1 MVKSFRSL
9 LALSILSA
17 TSIGFSYAQ
26 VTYGVEG
33 EAFHPVFSKNGMV
46 STQDP
51 LATQVGL
58 DVLKNGGNAIDAAV
72 AIGYTL
78 AVTHPQ
84 AGNIGG
90 GGFMIIHLA
99 DGTNTAIDFREIAP
113 QGASR
118 NMYLDE
124 QGNVI
129 PNESLTTLNASGVPG
144 TVAGLSY
151 ALDKYGTKK
160 NADVLNPA
168 IALAENGF
176 PVSLNLGN
184 TLALYGVE
192 TLGPHST
199 SKVIFFDAEG
209 NILKEGDTLVQKD
222 LAETLKR
229 IRDNGAKDFY
239 EGETAQKIAAHMA
252 KGGLITLDDLKGYT
266 VVERDPIKGTYH
278 DYEVVSMPPPS
289 SGGIHI
295 IQILNILEN
304 FDLKESGPN
313 SAQTYHLMSEA
324 MKRAYADRSEYLG
337 DPDFNKVPIQQLT
350 SKAYAKD
357 IAKSIDPN
365 KSTPS
370 AEIKPADLTPYEST
384 QTTHY
389 SVVDKDGNAVAVTY
403 TLNTNFGSGIVAEG
417 TGVLLNNEMDDFSSK
432 PGVPNVYGL
441 IGGESNAIEPKKRPL
456 SSMSPTIVSKDGEV
470 FVVTGSPGG
479 SRIITTVLQILLNT
493 MEYDMN
499 IAEASA
505 APRIH
510 HQWLPDY
517 IRVEKTVSPDTIK
530 RLQDMGHEVKVE
542 PVMGSTQSIMRTK
555 DGLFGATDPRTDGA
569 SAGY

>member
-1 MVKSFRSL
+1 MVGSLRSL
-9 LALSILSA
+9 IALSILSA
-17 TSIGFSYAQ
+17 TSIGFSYSQ
-26 VTYGVEG
+26 VSYGLEG
-33 EAFHPVFSKNGMV
+33 ESFHPVFAKNGMV

-51 LATQVGL
+51 FATQVGL

-72 AIGYTL
+72 AIGYAL

-90 GGFMIIHLA
+90 GGFMLIHFA
-99 DGTNTAIDFREIAP
+99 DGTNTAIDFREVAP
-113 QGASR
+113 NNASR
-118 NMYLDE
+118 NMYLDQE
-124 QGNVI
+124 GNVI
-129 PNESLTTLNASGVPG
+129 PNESLSTLNASGVPG

-151 ALDKYGTKK
+151 ALEKYGTQKS
-160 NADVLNPA
+160 ADVLNPA
-168 IALAENGF
+168 IKLAEQGF
-176 PVSLNLGN
+176 PISLNLSQVLQN
-184 TLALYGVE
+184 YGIDA
-192 TLGPHST
+192 LGPHTT
-199 SKVIFFDAEG
+199 SKIIFFDQNGE
-209 NILKEGDTLVQKD
+209 ILKEGDTLVQKD

-229 IRDNGAKDFY
+229 IRDNGADDFY
-239 EGETAQKIAAHMA
+239 NGETAQKIAAHMA
-252 KGGLITLDDLKGYT
+252 KGGLITLDDLKEYK
-266 VVERDPIKGTYH
+266 VVERKPVAGTYK
-278 DYEVVSMPPPS
+278 DYEIISMPPPS

-295 IQILNILEN
+295 VQILNILEN
-304 FDLKESGPN
+304 FDLKASGPN

-324 MKRAYADRSEYLG
+324 MKRAYADRTEYLG
-337 DPDFNKVPIQQLT
+337 DPDFNKVPVNELI
-350 SKAYAKD
+350 SKEYAKH
-357 IAKSIDPN
+357 IAQSIDP
-365 KSTPS
+365 KKATPS
-370 AEIKPADLTPYEST
+370 SEIKHGDLSPYEST

-389 SVVDKDGNAVAVTY
+389 SVVDQYGNAVAVTY
-403 TLNTNFGSGIVAEG
+403 TLNTNFGSGIVADG
-417 TGVLLNNEMDDFSSK
+417 TGILLNNQMDDFSSK

-441 IGGESNAIEPKKRPL
+441 IGGESNAIEAKKRPL

-493 MEYDMN
+493 MEYEMN

-517 IRVEKTVSPDTIK
+517 IRVEKGVSIDTIN
-530 RLQDMGHEVKVE
+530 RLKEMGHDVKVE

-555 DGLFGATDPRTDGA
+555 DGLFGSTDPRTTGE

>member
-1 MVKSFRSL
+1 MVGSLRSL
-9 LALSILSA
+9 IALGILGA

-33 EAFHPVFSKNGMV
+33 ESFHPVFAKNGMV
-46 STQDP
+46 ATQDP
-51 LATQVGL
+51 FATQVGL

-72 AIGYTL
+72 AIGYAL

-90 GGFMIIHLA
+90 GGFMLIHFA

-113 QGASR
+113 NNASR

-124 QGNVI
+124 NGNVI
-129 PNESLTTLNASGVPG
+129 PNESLSTLNASGVPG
-144 TVAGLSY
+144 TVAGLTY
-151 ALDKYGTKK
+151 ALEKYGTQKS
-160 NADVLNPA
+160 ADVLNPA
-168 IALAENGF
+168 IELAEKGF
-176 PVSLNLGN
+176 PISLNLGN
-184 TLALYGVE
+184 VLETYGVE
-192 TLGPHST
+192 ALGPHAS
-199 SKVIFFDAEG
+199 SRVIFFDENG
-209 NILKEGDTLVQKD
+209 EILKEGDTLIQKD

-229 IRDNGAKDFY
+229 IRDNGADDFY
-239 EGETAQKIAAHMA
+239 QGETAQKIAAHMA
-252 KGGLITLDDLKGYT
+252 KGGLITLDDLKSYKI
-266 VVERDPIKGTYH
+266 VEREPVAGTYK
-278 DYEVVSMPPPS
+278 DFEIISMPPPS

-295 IQILNILEN
+295 VQILNILEN
-304 FDLKESGPN
+304 FDLKDTGPN

-324 MKRAYADRSEYLG
+324 MKHAYADRTEYLG
-337 DPDFNKVPIQQLT
+337 DPDFNKVPVNELI
-350 SKAYAKD
+350 SKEYAKH
-357 IAKSIDPN
+357 IAQKIDP
-365 KSTPS
+365 KKATPS
-370 AEIKPADLTPYEST
+370 SSIKHGDLTPYEST

-389 SVVDKDGNAVAVTY
+389 SVVDQYGNAVAVTY
-403 TLNTNFGSGIVAEG
+403 TLNTNFGSGIVADG
-417 TGVLLNNEMDDFSSK
+417 TGVLLNNQMDDFSSK

-441 IGGESNAIEPKKRPL
+441 IGGESNAIEAKKRPL

-517 IRVEKTVSPDTIK
+517 IRVEKGVSIDTIN
-530 RLQDMGHEVKVE
+530 RLKEMGHDVKVE

-555 DGLFGATDPRTDGA
+555 DGLFGATDPRTTGE

>member
-1 MVKSFRSL
+1 MVKFLRSF
-9 LALSILSA
+9 LAISILSA
-17 TSIGFSYAQ
+17 TSTGFGYTQ

-51 LATQVGL
+51 IATQVGL

-72 AIGYTL
+72 AIGYAL

-99 DGTNTAIDFREIAP
+99 DGTNTAIDFREVAP

-118 NMYLDE
+118 DMYLD
-124 QGNVI
+124 QDGNII

-151 ALDKYGTKK
+151 ALEKYGTQT
-160 NADVLNPA
+160 NATVLNPA
-168 IALAENGF
+168 IELADTGF
-176 PVSLNLGN
+176 PISLNLGN
-184 TLALYGVE
+184 TLKTYGVE
-192 TLGPHST
+192 ALGPHPS
-199 SKVIFFDAEG
+199 SKVIFFDSNGE
-209 NILKEGDTLVQKD
+209 ILQEGDTLVQKD

-229 IRDNGAKDFY
+229 IRDHGAQDFY
-239 EGETAQKIAAHMA
+239 KGETAQKIAQHMA
-252 KGGLITLDDLKGYT
+252 KGGLITLDDLNNYT
-266 VVERDPIKGTYH
+266 VIEREPIKGTYH
-278 DYEVVSMPPPS
+278 DYEIISMPPPS

-295 IQILNILEN
+295 VQLLNILEN

-337 DPDFNKVPIQQLT
+337 DPDFTKVPIQELT
-350 SKAYAKD
+350 SKAYAKA
-357 IAKSIDPN
+357 IAQSIDPN
-365 KSTPS
+365 KATPS
-370 AEIKPADLTPYEST
+370 SSIKPADLTPYEST

-441 IGGESNAIEPKKRPL
+441 IGGESNAIEPQKRPL

-499 IAEASA
+499 IAEASS

-517 IRVEKTVSPDTIK
+517 IRVEKTVSPDTIQ
-530 RLQDMGHEVKVE
+530 RLKDMGHDVKVE
-542 PVMGSTQSIMRTK
+542 PVMGSTQSIMRTEN
-555 DGLFGATDPRTDGA
+555 GLFGATDPRTDGA

>member
-1 MVKSFRSL
+1 MVKSLRSL
-9 LALSILSA
+9 IAISILSA
-17 TSIGFSYAQ
+17 TSFTYAQ
-26 VTYGVEG
+26 VNYGVEG
-33 EAFHPVFSKNGMV
+33 EAFHPVFAKQGMV
-46 STQDP
+46 SSQDP
-51 LATQVGL
+51 FATQVGI
-58 DVLKNGGNAIDAAV
+58 DVLKSGGNAVDAAV
-72 AIGYTL
+72 AVGYAL

-90 GGFMIIHLA
+90 GGFMLIHLA
-99 DGTNTAIDFREIAP
+99 DGTTTAIDFREVAP
-113 QGASR
+113 KAAFR
-118 NMYLDE
+118 DMYLDE
-124 QGNVI
+124 NGNVI

-151 ALDKYGTKK
+151 ALDKYGTKT

-168 IALAENGF
+168 IQLAENGF
-176 PVSLNLGN
+176 PISLNLGN
-184 TLALYGVE
+184 TLKNYGVD
-192 TLGPHST
+192 TLGPHAS
-199 SKVIFFDAEG
+199 SRVIFFDANG
-209 NILKEGDTLVQKD
+209 KVLKEGDQLIQKD
-222 LAETLKR
+222 LANTLMR
-229 IRDNGAKDFY
+229 IRDNGAKEFY

-252 KGGLITLDDLKGYT
+252 KGGLMTLDDLKEYQ
-266 VVERDPIKGTYH
+266 VVERKPIQGTYQE
-278 DYEVVSMPPPS
+278 YEIISMPPPS

-295 IQILNILEN
+295 VQILNILEN
-304 FDLKESGPN
+304 FDLQSSGPN

-337 DPDFNKVPIQQLT
+337 DPDFNDVPVQQLI
-350 SKAYAKD
+350 SKQYAKD
-357 IAKSIDPN
+357 IAQTIDPN
-365 KSTPS
+365 TATPS
-370 AEIKPADLTPYEST
+370 SMIKPGALAPYEST

-389 SVVDKDGNAVAVTY
+389 SVVDQFGNAVAVTY

-417 TGVLLNNEMDDFSSK
+417 TGILLNNEMDDFSSK

-441 IGGESNAIEPKKRPL
+441 IGGESNAIAPKKRPL
-456 SSMSPTIVSKDGEV
+456 SSMSPTIVSKAGDV

-517 IRVEKTVSPDTIK
+517 IRVEKTVSPDTIN
-530 RLQDMGHEVKVE
+530 RLKEMGHEVKVE
-542 PVMGSTQSIMRTK
+542 PVMGSTQSIMRT
-555 DGLFGATDPRTDGA
+555 DEGLFGATDPRTDGT
-569 SAGY
+569 SQGY